1 MTATADD
8 RSVTVVTTHR
18 VRPGREAEL
27 EAFFDAIG
35 QAATGFP
42 GFLGRR
48 IIRPKSAA
56 SVVKAPARREDP
68 GTRTQI
74 ETDEHDLPEYV
85 VVFRFDNYPHLRAWT
100 QSAERRYW
108 LQKRKPLVLDDEQK
122 ETVLEGLEFWFT
134 LPGQPPPPRIK
145 MALLTMLVAYPLM
158 YGIAMLLRPW
168 LERLPMALRALAMI
182 ILIVSLLTWVFMP
195 LVTRLFRRWLYP
207 TSP

>member
-1 MTATADD
+1 MTSTADD
-8 RSVTVVTTHR
+8 RSVTVVTTHW

-27 EAFFDAIG
+27 EALFDSIG
-35 QAATGFP
+35 QAAARFP

-56 SVVKAPARREDP
+56 SVVKAPARREDRR
-68 GTRTQI
+68 TRTQI

-85 VVFRFDNYPHLRAWT
+85 VVFRFDSYPHLRAWT

-108 LQKRKPLVLDDEQK
+108 LQKRKSLVLDDEQK
-122 ETVLEGLEFWFT
+122 ETVLEGLEYWFT

-158 YGIAMLLRPW
+158 YGIAVLLRPW
-168 LERLPMALRALAMI
+168 LERLPMAVRGLAMI
-182 ILIVSLLTWVFMP
+182 ILMVSLLTWVLMP
-195 LVTRLFRRWLYP
+195 AVTRIFRHWLYP
-207 TSP
+207 TS